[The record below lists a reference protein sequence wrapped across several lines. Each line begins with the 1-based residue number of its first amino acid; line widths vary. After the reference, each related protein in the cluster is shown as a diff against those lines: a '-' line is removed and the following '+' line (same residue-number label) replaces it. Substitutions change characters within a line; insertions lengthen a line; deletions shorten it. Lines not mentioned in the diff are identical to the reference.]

1 MTTFR
6 TASLALSLILAAATA
21 SFAQMNFSA
30 NLTHSQETMQGVF
43 MTSGGQ
49 PRPMSFGNANFVL
62 SADMS
67 QLTMTVTF
75 FNMDI
80 NGMQTPGDTNDNLG
94 AAHIHAN
101 ATVVVG
107 MNAPVVWG
115 FFGMPD
121 NDNAPDQLVVTPFA
135 NGVGGTISSIW
146 DMSEGQNTTLTAHLN
161 NIMTGHAYINL
172 HTGQFGAGEIR
183 GALVPEPSTTAL
195 LGAGIL
201 AAAGAAWRRR
211 GRNTKR

>member
-6 TASLALSLILAAATA
+6 TTGLALASLLCTTIG
-21 SFAQMNFSA
+21 SFAQTNFTA
-30 NLTHSQETMQGVF
+30 NVTHSQETTQGVF

-49 PRPMSFGNANFVL
+49 PRPMSFGTANFTL

-75 FNMDI
+75 FNIDI
-80 NGMQTPGDTNDNLG
+80 NGLQTPGDTNDNLG

-121 NDNAPDQLVVTPFA
+121 NDNNPDQLVITPFA
-135 NGVGGTISSIW
+135 SGVGGTISSIW
-146 DMSEGQNTTLTAHLN
+146 DMSEGQGTTLTTHIN
-161 NIMTGHAYINL
+161 NIMTGHSYINL

-183 GALVPEPSTTAL
+183 GALAPEPSTTAL
-195 LGAGIL
+195 LGFALIGG
-201 AAAGAAWRRR
+201 AAALWRRAR
-211 GRNTKR
+211 GSKA